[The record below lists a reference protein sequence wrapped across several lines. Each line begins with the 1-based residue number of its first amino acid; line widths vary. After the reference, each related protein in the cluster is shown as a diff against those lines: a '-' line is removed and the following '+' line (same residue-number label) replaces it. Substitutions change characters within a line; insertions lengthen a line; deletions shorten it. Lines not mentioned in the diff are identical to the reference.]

1 MDFANVIDY
10 CAEWNAQHKE
20 EDGDAKQEAK
30 ATNEKKARKA
40 TQADWDALL
49 G

>member
-1 MDFANVIDY
+1 MDFANIIDY
-10 CAEWNAQHKE
+10 CAEWNAQHTE
-20 EDGDAKQEAK
+20 EDESAKQEAR
-30 ATNEKKARKA
+30 ASETKKARKA